1 MPQLENG
8 TKNFEFRPF
17 TINDNEIV
25 MWLYETKPTMLL
37 NARMTV
43 KNPVTQLPN
52 GTHYGLGDDEFFKII
67 NTDRVAYEVVDF
79 KKIDDPISIKDLKT
93 VYKLGN
99 APQNF
104 VYLSNY
110 PTLLERL
117 LGSPLHGQTTLH
129 FDDCSVL

>member
-79 KKIDDPISIKDLKT
+79 KK
-93 VYKLGN
+93 N
-99 APQNF
+99 RR
-104 VYLSNY
+104 SNLY
-110 PTLLERL
+110 
-117 LGSPLHGQTTLH
+117 
-129 FDDCSVL
+129 